1 MKRRK
6 FNTLLASASSS
17 MIFTSFKY
25 HNQKNLKKHK
35 ISLAQ
40 WSLNKMIKVD
50 KTLDP
55 IDFAK
60 KSSELGFDA
69 VEYVSTLYRPTLEK
83 ISIKKLTQKLKSKF
97 KKHEVLNLL
106 IMVDDE
112 GNLSSTSMQETKNA
126 IEKHKKWIEMA
137 SLLEC
142 HSVRVNLEGE
152 KDLEKWKENSARGL
166 SLLCDFARNY
176 DINIIV
182 ENHGGNSSNGSELA
196 SVIRS
201 VGMDNCGTLPDFG
214 SYNFCI
220 KRGDLNLEDIEG
232 DCDNQYDKYVGVEKL
247 LPYAKGI
254 SAKSHEFNS
263 QGEEKSTDYS
273 RMIDIITSSSYK
285 GFITIEYEGAVMNM
299 FGSKG
304 NYLNPH
310 EGVEAT
316 KKLISKYI

>member
-6 FNTLLASASSS
+6 FNTLLASASGS

-69 VEYVSTLYRPTLEK
+69 VEYVSTLYRPALEK
-83 ISIKKLTQKLKSKF
+83 ISIKQLTQKLKSKS

-152 KDLEKWKENSARGL
+152 KDLEKWKENSVRGL

-176 DINIIV
+176 GINIIV

-214 SYNFCI
+214 NFCI
-220 KRGDLNLEDIEG
+220 KRLNDSLYDGPCKIE
-232 DCDNQYDKYVGVEKL
+232 YDKYQGMRDL
-247 LPYAKGI
+247 MPFAKAV
-254 SAKSHEFNS
+254 SAKSYDFDQNGNETTIDFKKMIEIVNEFNYE
-263 QGEEKSTDYS
+263 GYL
-273 RMIDIITSSSYK
+273 
-285 GFITIEYEGAVMNM
+285 GIEYEGDNL
-299 FGSKG
+299 SEIKG
-304 NYLNPH
+304 IDL
-310 EGVEAT
+310 T
-316 KKLISKYI
+316 KKLINKFI